1 MDRRIISFFSS
12 SDIFDHMVTRQLSH
26 IKSNW
31 ELTWDKK
38 EEKFEQEEDSYAEI
52 INELLTELSLLQP
65 PKSYHD
71 NEDELA
77 EDCKQYL
84 RWPIFKSGKF
94 WRGMEYVSILE
105 QGGFS
110 DEDQKNLCLSIAGR
124 IRAAI
129 NRHQFHFD
137 DMEKSH
143 QKILADVIAIILYH
157 RSE

>member
-1 MDRRIISFFSS
+1 
-12 SDIFDHMVTRQLSH
+12 
-26 IKSNW
+26 
-31 ELTWDKK
+31 KK

-52 INELLTELSLLQP
+52 INELLTELSLLQL

-77 EDCKQYL
+77 EYCKQYL
-84 RWPIFKSGKF
+84 RWPIFKSGTF

>member
-1 MDRRIISFFSS
+1 M
-12 SDIFDHMVTRQLSH
+12 
-26 IKSNW
+26 
-31 ELTWDKK
+31 
-38 EEKFEQEEDSYAEI
+38 
-52 INELLTELSLLQP
+52 
-65 PKSYHD
+65 
-71 NEDELA
+71 
-77 EDCKQYL
+77 
-84 RWPIFKSGKF
+84 
-94 WRGMEYVSILE
+94 SILE